1 MQPHIP
7 VSVAPV
13 HTLCVC
19 KMCVSIC
26 INTGSCTPT
35 SINSNI
41 CECVHIDGYIDA
53 VCAPLF
59 SIVFNITDFGTRSLA
74 LWKGL
79 H

>member
-1 MQPHIP
+1 MQPH
-7 VSVAPV
+7 VLDGVAPV

-19 KMCVSIC
+19 KMCVRIRR
-26 INTGSCTPT
+26 NLGSCTPT

-41 CECVHIDGYIDA
+41 CGCVHVDGQRDA

-59 SIVFNITDFGTRSLA
+59 SIVFNITDSGTHSLA